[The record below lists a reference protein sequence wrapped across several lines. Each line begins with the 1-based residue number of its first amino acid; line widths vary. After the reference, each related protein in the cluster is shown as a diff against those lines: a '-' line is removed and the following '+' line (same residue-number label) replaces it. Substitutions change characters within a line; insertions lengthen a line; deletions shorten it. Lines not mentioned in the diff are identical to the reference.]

1 LEIFYGKTAKASRQD
16 FHAKVFLLTLCA
28 AYAHPIEEKVIQEYK
43 ADEQRKHDQRIN
55 RTNALVSTQD
65 ILISMFIRKHYQ
77 KAIHAFDDIV
87 EKTREIIRPGRNDP
101 RRTKPKSFTQ

>member
-77 KAIHAFDDIV
+77 KA
-87 EKTREIIRPGRNDP
+87 REIIRPGRNDP